1 MVTITTYLRKS
12 LFVLTNDLLGH
23 IALEQVT
30 DYTVRGLI
38 CNKTVKLF
46 IQDWDIFIL
55 HVATL
60 HYTYALELYCN
71 NMRVPRIRVT
81 LSIQRDVRRWWVTS
95 IDLHHLPTDSAP
107 CLIVGVVTEC
117 WTDLM
122 IHCWLFITKQSH
134 HCLLYFSYFQSDDSL
149 VLSDLLSI
157 VEDSTDQRHW
167 LTYFLYEGVQTDS

>member
-12 LFVLTNDLLGH
+12 ISLWSLFVLTNYMLGH

-60 HYTYALELYCN
+60 HYTYAHLSSMSYCWCCHRATVLNRPHGAWSTADYSSQN
-71 NMRVPRIRVT
+71 NHIIVCHTFLTFSQIIEFSFKWSSVHCGGQYWSET
-81 LSIQRDVRRWWVTS
+81 LI
-95 IDLHHLPTDSAP
+95 
-107 CLIVGVVTEC
+107 
-117 WTDLM
+117 
-122 IHCWLFITKQSH
+122 
-134 HCLLYFSYFQSDDSL
+134 
-149 VLSDLLSI
+149 DLLS
-157 VEDSTDQRHW
+157 VWGRADW
-167 LTYFLYEGVQTDS
+167 

>member
-12 LFVLTNDLLGH
+12 ISLWSLFDLTNYMLGH

-60 HYTYALELYCN
+60 HYTYACN
-71 NMRVPRIRVT
+71 NMWVPRIRVT

-95 IDLHHLPTDSAP
+95 TDLHHLPTDCQLHVS
-107 CLIVGVVTEC
+107 LLVLSQSDSVEQTSWG
-117 WTDLM
+117 L

-134 HCLLYFSYFQSDDSL
+134 HCLSYFSYFQSDDR
-149 VLSDLLSI
+149 V
-157 VEDSTDQRHW
+157 
-167 LTYFLYEGVQTDS
+167 